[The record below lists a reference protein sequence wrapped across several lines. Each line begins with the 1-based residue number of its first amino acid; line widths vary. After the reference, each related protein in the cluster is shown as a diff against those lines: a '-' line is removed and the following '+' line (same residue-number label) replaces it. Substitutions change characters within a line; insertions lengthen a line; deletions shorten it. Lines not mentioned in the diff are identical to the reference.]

1 MARPKIV
8 GTVIRRVELHCNA
21 GSSNKDYVIT
31 LTGDAGGYRVFTEYG
46 PHQRLNNGGEHTK
59 SPVDLRMAT
68 AMVDQL
74 SLEKIRKQYRVVSDD
89 RPSQAA
95 QAATKPAKQKQS
107 APAKEATP
115 KLSIAQLA
123 PATRAKLC
131 GMF

>member
-1 MARPKIV
+1 MARPQII
-8 GTVIRRVELHCNA
+8 GTVIRRVELYCNA

-46 PHQRLNNGGEHTK
+46 PHQRINNGGEHTK

-74 SLEKIRKQYRVVSDD
+74 SLEKLRKQYRVVSDD
-89 RPSQAA
+89 RPS

-107 APAKEATP
+107 APAKEAKP